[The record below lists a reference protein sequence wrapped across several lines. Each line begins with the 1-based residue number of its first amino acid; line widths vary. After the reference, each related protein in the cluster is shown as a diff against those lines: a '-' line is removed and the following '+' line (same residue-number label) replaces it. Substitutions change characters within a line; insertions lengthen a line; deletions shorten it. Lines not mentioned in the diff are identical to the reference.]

1 MDKELSKKLDAIHA
15 SLKIISWVLFAIAGV
30 LIGWKWS

>member
-1 MDKELSKKLDAIHA
+1 MDEELKRKLDSIHG
-15 SLKIISWVLFAIAGV
+15 SLKAIGWVLFAIAGI